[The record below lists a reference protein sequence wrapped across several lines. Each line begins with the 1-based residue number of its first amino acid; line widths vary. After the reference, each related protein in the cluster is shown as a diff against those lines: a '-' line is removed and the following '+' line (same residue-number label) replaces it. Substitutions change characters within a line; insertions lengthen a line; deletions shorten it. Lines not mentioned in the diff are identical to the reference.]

1 HYDGP
6 TDIVAFRFACCDTYY
21 PCHRCHDE
29 ATDHAARV
37 WPRDRFDEPSVVC
50 GACGSTLTAPEYLAS
65 GHVCPACGTAFN
77 PGCASHRHLYM
88 ES

>member
-1 HYDGP
+1 MTSHGGSAGDRQTVRAPALDDRFSVPLRGIAVDPQTRCAHYDGP

-37 WPRDRFDEPSVVC
+37 WPRDRFDEPSV
-50 GACGSTLTAPEYLAS
+50 
-65 GHVCPACGTAFN
+65 
-77 PGCASHRHLYM
+77 
-88 ES
+88 